1 MGVVSCEA
9 GEAAE
14 EEGEGEGEGEEAEGG
29 GDDGREVRQ
38 VKEAL
43 KETRKYVS

>member
-1 MGVVSCEA
+1 MSCEA
-9 GEAAE
+9 GEE
-14 EEGEGEGEGEEAEGG
+14 VEEGEGEGEGEEAGGG

-43 KETRKYVS
+43 KETG